1 MLYPFFL
8 VLLLLTACV
17 SPGPEHKPAQMVR
30 VQDFGLNEVV
40 PITVTIP
47 WWKDLGDP
55 VLNDIIELA
64 LKDQPGLKAAN
75 ARVERM
81 MALAEI
87 NKLSLSPQLS
97 ANAEVSRQR
106 FSERGFY
113 PPPLAGHVYD
123 VGTLQTGMSWSLDA
137 QGQHTA
143 EIASALNQVQSAQ
156 AEVLASSLFLATQ
169 ISRTYIGLAKLAEQQ
184 LLIKDALHQREQ
196 VLSLTKQRVGAG
208 LDTQLELLQA
218 EAGLQEAQS
227 QVEVVNELIN
237 IARHQLSALCG
248 QSPQAFENLL
258 PNFSQ
263 IHIGQVPTHIG
274 ADLLSRRADVTAARW
289 RVEAATQD
297 VKVAHTQFFPNV
309 NIGAFIGV
317 NSIGLNHL
325 LEGGSLQAGVTPAIH
340 LPIFNA
346 NTIRAQLK
354 GKQGELDVAISQY
367 NAAVLDALKEASDAL
382 SSSQSISRQQ
392 IDQAHALSLAK
403 SVYQIN
409 VDRFKA
415 GLTNQLSVLQA
426 QSQWFAQ
433 RRLALELTARE
444 MDNHVLLMKA
454 LGGGWSQTP

>member
-1 MLYPFFL
+1 MFYPFL
-8 VLLLLTACV
+8 LALLLTACV
-17 SPGPEHKPAQMVR
+17 SPGPERKPASMVR
-30 VQDFGLNEVV
+30 VQDLGLKEAD

-47 WWKDLGDP
+47 WWKDFGDP
-55 VLNDIIELA
+55 VLNDMIEMA
-64 LKDQPGLKAAN
+64 LRDQPGLKAAN

-87 NKLSLSPQLS
+87 SNLSLSPQLS
-97 ANAEVSRQR
+97 ASAEVSRQR

-113 PPPLAGHVYD
+113 PPPLAGHVFD
-123 VGTLQTGMSWSLDA
+123 VGTLQTGMSWSLDI
-137 QGQHTA
+137 QGRHTA

-156 AEVLASSLFLATQ
+156 AEVLASSQYLAAQ
-169 ISRTYIGLAKLAEQQ
+169 VSRTYIGLAKLAEQQ

-196 VLSLTKQRVGAG
+196 VLSLTTQRVAAG

-218 EAGLQEAQS
+218 QAGLQEAQS
-227 QVEVVNELIN
+227 QVEVVNELIS
-237 IARHQLSALCG
+237 IARHQLSVLCG
-248 QSPQAFENLL
+248 QSPQAFETLL
-258 PNFSQ
+258 PHFSQ
-263 IHIGQVPTHIG
+263 IHIGKVPSQIG

-289 RVEAATQD
+289 RVEASTQD
-297 VKVAHTQFFPNV
+297 VKVAHTQFYPNV
-309 NIGAFIGV
+309 NIGAFIGL

-346 NTIRAQLK
+346 RTIRAQLK
-354 GKQGELDVAISQY
+354 GKEGELDVSIAQY
-367 NAAVLDALKEASDAL
+367 NGAVLDALKEASDAL

-392 IDQAHALSLAK
+392 VDQAHALALAQ

-415 GLTNQLSVLQA
+415 GLTNQLTVLQA

-433 RRLALELTARE
+433 RRLAVELTARE

-454 LGGGWSQTP
+454 LGGGWTETP